1 MFVCGVGCIGRTFLR
16 LFVVRV
22 YGDCLVVLVV
32 LVVSVT
38 FGCVVRTAGCVLVT
52 DWR

>member
-16 LFVVRV
+16 LLVVRAC
-22 YGDCLVVLVV
+22 GDCLVVLAV

-38 FGCVVRTAGCVLVT
+38 FDCVVRVAGCVLVT